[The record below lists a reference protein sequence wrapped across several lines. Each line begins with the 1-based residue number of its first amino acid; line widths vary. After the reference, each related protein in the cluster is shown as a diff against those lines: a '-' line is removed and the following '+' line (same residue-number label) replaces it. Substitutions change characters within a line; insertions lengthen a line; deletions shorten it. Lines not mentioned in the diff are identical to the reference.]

1 MQSDFT
7 PSPSEATQPYWD
19 ATKEQRLVLQRCESC
34 DRYVHHPRE
43 ACPSCLGA
51 ELSWVQATGS
61 GTIHA
66 LSVHTVPFEAMGKED
81 CPYVVAFIDL
91 DEGVRF
97 LSNVVG
103 EARTEAR
110 AGDRVQLAWQPVQ
123 SGYHLPVFVP
133 TSESG
138 HGHAEG

>member
-7 PSPSEATQPYWD
+7 PTPSAATQPYWD
-19 ATKEQRLVLQRCESC
+19 GTKEQKLLLQRCEGC
-34 DRYVHHPRE
+34 DRYIHHPRE
-43 ACPSCLGA
+43 ACPTCLGT
-51 ELSWVQATGS
+51 ELSWAQVPGT

-66 LSVHTVPFEAMGKED
+66 LSVHTVPFEAMSKED

-97 LSNVVG
+97 LSNIVG
-103 EARTEAR
+103 PDRTEAR
-110 AGDRVQLAWQPVQ
+110 AGDRVELSWQPVQ
-123 SGYHLPVFVP
+123 SGYHLPVFAA

-138 HGHAEG
+138 HAPAGN